1 MNPIRAI
8 ILALV
13 TLTTGSVLR
22 AQEPQQ
28 EFTPRNG
35 FAGRSEGN
43 GSLRLFFG
51 RPHPFHV
58 ESYGFDRPD
67 GTMQLDQ
74 TITAQGR
81 RPYDRSFVIA
91 DVGSHQ
97 YTGTLSDA
105 AGPVTLQTDGN
116 RLVLR
121 YRFKGPLVVH
131 QTLVLSPDG
140 RSIDNRGRMTL
151 LGIPVGRLQETIV
164 RKD

>member
-1 MNPIRAI
+1 MKPNLLLV
-8 ILALV
+8 LALV
-13 TLTTGSVLR
+13 TLMAGSSLR
-22 AQEPQQ
+22 AQEPQR

-35 FAGRSEGN
+35 FEGRSEGN

-51 RPHPFHV
+51 RPRPFHV

-67 GTMQLDQ
+67 GTTQLDQ
-74 TITAQGR
+74 TITVQGK
-81 RPYDRSFVIA
+81 RPRDRTWVIT

-97 YTGTLSDA
+97 YTSTLSDA
-105 AGPVTLQTDGN
+105 AGPLTLHTDGS

-121 YRFKGPLVVH
+121 YRAKGPFVVH

-140 RSIDNRGRMTL
+140 RTIDNFGRITL
-151 LGIPVGRLQETIV
+151 LGIPVGRLQETII